1 MLSGVLR
8 SSRAVLVN
16 IEIMRVF
23 VHLRELLQSNADL
36 ARRVDELERK
46 SDRRFRV
53 VFEAIRGLMAPP
65 ERPSRR
71 IGF

>member
-1 MLSGVLR
+1 
-8 SSRAVLVN
+8 VLVN

-53 VFEAIRGLMAPP
+53 VFEAIRDLMSPP
-65 ERPSRR
+65 KQPRRR

>member
-1 MLSGVLR
+1 
-8 SSRAVLVN
+8 VLVN

-23 VHLRELLQSNADL
+23 VHLRELLQSNAEL

-65 ERPSRR
+65 KLPRHR

>member
-23 VHLRELLQSNADL
+23 VHLRELLQSNAEL

-65 ERPSRR
+65 KPPRHR